1 MTVIEARIRNGLINQ
16 KFDNMIKVI
25 DLLERKH
32 TLEKLENLCG
42 IELSAEI
49 QELKSKEY
57 TKIMGELDKLNN

>member
-1 MTVIEARIRNGLINQ
+1 MTVIATRIRNEMINQ

-32 TLEKLENLCG
+32 TLDKLENLCG

-49 QELKSKEY
+49 KELKVKEY
-57 TKIMGELDKLNN
+57 AKIMGELDKLNN